1 LSLYHVQYHPRAKR
15 EIDALPKAIGDRI
28 VVAIDGLVDN
38 PRPRTARKI
47 VGRENVYRIRV
58 GRYQV
63 IYEVND
69 DQRIVFI
76 TRVRIRTETTY
87 RGL

>member
-1 LSLYHVQYHPRAKR
+1 MSLYHVQYHPRAKR
-15 EIDALPKAIGDRI
+15 EIDALPKAVGGRI
-28 VVAIDGLVDN
+28 VAAIDALVDN

-47 VGRENVYRIRV
+47 VGGQNVYRIGV
-58 GRYQV
+58 GRYRV

-69 DQRIVFI
+69 DQRIVYI

-87 RGL
+87 RDL

>member
-1 LSLYHVQYHPRAKR
+1 MYYVQYHPRAKG
-15 EIDALPKAIGDRI
+15 EIDALPKAVGDRI

-38 PRPRTARKI
+38 PRPRTTRKI

-58 GRYQV
+58 GRYRV